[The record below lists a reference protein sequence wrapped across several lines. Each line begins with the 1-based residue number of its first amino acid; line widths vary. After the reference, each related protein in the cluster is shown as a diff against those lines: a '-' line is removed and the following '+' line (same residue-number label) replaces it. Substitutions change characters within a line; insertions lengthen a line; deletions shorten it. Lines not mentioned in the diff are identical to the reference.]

1 MMSYAILFFY
11 LIQLR
16 EMGCLLLVF
25 LGSNFGIL
33 SFLLPCDVLSG
44 MQLLYIFQMV
54 LGQRVMEG
62 EMGCSF
68 KNEGVD
74 E

>member
-1 MMSYAILFFY
+1 MMSYAILFFFY

-44 MQLLYIFQMV
+44 MQLLYVF
-54 LGQRVMEG
+54 QRVMEG
-62 EMGCSF
+62 KMGCSF